1 MSTVE
6 QEVVSG
12 GEDALNV
19 TEEISEEQESSSQDF
34 NYEEEARLQG
44 WVDKQDFR
52 GDPISWVDAETFV
65 RKGREINPILRA
77 NNEQLKRSISNL
89 ERQNSNLVREL
100 SELRKQQVA
109 INKRDFT
116 TTVNELKSL
125 RMQALREGDENKFL
139 QLDNRL
145 DTLLDKRR
153 ELIGEEDVQTGEDN
167 SRPQE
172 NYDPEFMAW
181 VEDNNWYGRDEFR
194 TTAVNHV
201 AEVMRERYPNLA
213 GRKFL
218 DAVLRESKRRYPE
231 DFGVRITTSR
241 NVIGDFGNPTT
252 IVRHGN
258 GKSERDLPDDAKKAM
273 AMFMENKL
281 GTKEDYLRLYFEE

>member
-6 QEVVSG
+6 QEVIGSG
-12 GEDALNV
+12 DIL
-19 TEEISEEQESSSQDF
+19 EEVQDDGSLSF
-34 NYEEEARLQG
+34 DYEEEARLQG
-44 WVDKQDFR
+44 WVEKEDFR
-52 GDPISWVDAETFV
+52 GDPVSWVDAETFV
-65 RKGREINPILRA
+65 KKGREINPILRA

-89 ERQNSNLVREL
+89 ERQNSNLIREL
-100 SELRKQQVA
+100 SDLRKQQVA

-116 TTVNELKSL
+116 TTVNEIKSL
-125 RMQALREGDENKFL
+125 RMQALRAGDEEKFL

-145 DTLLDKRR
+145 DTLLNKRR
-153 ELIGEEDVQTGEDN
+153 ELIGEEDVSTGEGN
-167 SRPQE
+167 SPPQE

-201 AEVMRERYPNLA
+201 AEVMRERYPNLT

-231 DFGVRITTSR
+231 DFGVRTTSSR

-258 GKSERDLPDDAKKAM
+258 GRSERDLPEDARKAM
-273 AMFMENKL
+273 SQFVEDKL
-281 GTKEDYLRLYFEE
+281 GTKEQYLKLYFNEE